1 MEEQLISFETATLAE
16 EKGFILSHPLYLYD
30 KNGKILDLKKSFDL
44 ARNTYLLKYD
54 ITLAPTQSLLQ
65 KWLREVHNIHVI
77 PIPYNIS
84 SKEIVYRNRIVY
96 FKDNMEQNKYIG
108 LGIFEQSLE
117 VGLQEALKLI

>member
-1 MEEQLISFETATLAE
+1 MEEQLISFETAKLAK
-16 EKGFILSHPLYLYD
+16 EKGFELDKYLSINDENP
-30 KNGKILDLKKSFDL
+30 KNLNSNYNPRDYQPWYFDL
-44 ARNTYLLKYD
+44 
-54 ITLAPTQSLLQ
+54 TQSLLQ

-96 FKDNMEQNKYIG
+96 FEDNMEQNKYIG

-117 VGLQEALKLI
+117 IGLQEALKLI